1 MAFMLEK
8 QMIVKN
14 IQDIMFPT
22 QFCIQRVQK
31 ETHDII
37 TIELKP
43 SKSYTKFPFSA
54 GQFNMLYVF
63 GVGEAPIS
71 ISGDPSKPDILKHT
85 IRSVGTVT
93 KAISKLK
100 KGDVLGVRGPF
111 GSYWPLED
119 SLGKDIVIVT
129 GGIGLAPLRPALYQ
143 LISQREKYGRIVLL
157 YGARMPEDL
166 LYKKELEQWRGRFDV
181 EVKVT
186 VDSAKGNWRGNVG
199 VVTTLIPRAQFEPL
213 QTIAMICGPEVMIR
227 FTIKELQNCGIKT
240 ENIFISMERNMKCG
254 IGLCGHCQF
263 GFCFVCKDGPI
274 FRFDRIKAIFGKREI

>member
-93 KAISKLK
+93 KAMHKLK
-100 KGDVLGVRGPF
+100 KGDILGLRGPF
-111 GSYWPLED
+111 GSHWPLEE
-119 SLGKDIVIVT
+119 SIGKDIVIAA

-157 YGARMPEDL
+157 MVQGCRRTCFY
-166 LYKKELEQWRGRFDV
+166 KELEQWKALRR
-181 EVKVT
+181 
-186 VDSAKGNWRGNVG
+186 W
-199 VVTTLIPRAQFEPL
+199 L
-213 QTIAMICGPEVMIR
+213 QLMA
-227 FTIKELQNCGIKT
+227 
-240 ENIFISMERNMKCG
+240 
-254 IGLCGHCQF
+254 
-263 GFCFVCKDGPI
+263 
-274 FRFDRIKAIFGKREI
+274 